1 MGRLT
6 FMRRT
11 TIKIRTLDA
20 DVGRPGRHRR
30 LHTVG
35 VGRSGRIDI
44 CERIEEI
51 FAAEVRR

>member
-1 MGRLT
+1 
-6 FMRRT
+6 MRRT

-44 CERIEEI
+44 CERIAEI